1 MAPAR
6 AIGYSAAMTDLTVTV
21 PVFNGEADLDATLC
35 NIRRQTESDFAIVV
49 YDNASTDATP
59 AIAARHAAED
69 PRITVV
75 RRPENIGLVPNFV
88 SAVRETRTE
97 FVAWHAVDD
106 IWSGDYVAELRG
118 LLRARPDAW
127 LAVPGQIVHSTVLDK
142 TKRRRIP
149 FPIPEGTPR
158 LLRVMKAMSA
168 SRSAWLYGMWRR
180 DPLLDAYDRVLKAYS
195 PVYVHDTLVVIQA
208 LLRDAVVGSDVPT
221 FTQRVGQQKMY
232 DLPATAPGRR
242 AIWTEFVRFC
252 HAEVSRL
259 DCSAAEKA
267 VLHAYIPKFADKRC
281 MRIADLARWSLA
293 ERLGLKSRGLS
304 EYA

>member
-1 MAPAR
+1 MAR
-6 AIGYSAAMTDLTVTV
+6 DGAIGYSAAMTDLTITV
-21 PVFNGEADLDATLC
+21 PVFNGEADLDATLW
-35 NIRRQTESDFAIVV
+35 NIRRQTDPDFAIVV

-59 AIAARHAAED
+59 EIGARHAEED

-88 SAVRETRTE
+88 SAIRETRTE

-106 IWSGDYVAELRG
+106 IWSGDYVAELRA
-118 LLRARPDAW
+118 LLRSRPDAW
-127 LAVPGQIVHSTVLDK
+127 LAVPGQIVHSTVLGK
-142 TKRRRIP
+142 TKRRPLP
-149 FPIPEGTPR
+149 FPMSVRTPR
-158 LLRVMKAMSA
+158 LLRVLRAMSA

-180 DPLLDAYDRVLKAYS
+180 DPLLAAYDRVLAGY
-195 PVYVHDTLVVIQA
+195 PAVYVHDTLVVIQA
-208 LLRDAVVGSDVPT
+208 LLRDAVIGTDVPT
-221 FTQRVGQQKMY
+221 FTQRVGHQKMY
-232 DLPATAPGRR
+232 DLPATAAGRR
-242 AIWTEFVRFC
+242 AIWAEFVRFC

-267 VLHAYIPKFADKRC
+267 VLQAYIPKFADKRC

-293 ERLGLKSRGLS
+293 ERLGLKARGLS